1 MSNVRDLS
9 EINDIVGRC
18 IDLSYNQL
26 EGCCFAIEST
36 HPQKKY
42 FKQSNQQIY
51 SRNNKKLSIFN
62 KKDLSIIRR
71 LAGLDGAMIL
81 NNKGELTQVG
91 ATLIH
96 SRNFINHGKRHA
108 FALGTTKV
116 VNDVVCILASEE
128 DRKIR
133 TFRNGVC
140 VAEIDGLTKMP
151 INTKRRV
158 TELLTSR
165 TTGLIVAS
173 GIAASILTLN
183 LIPAIVTISGA
194 QIITYAGF
202 DRIKEL
208 FNKNAAK

>member
-1 MSNVRDLS
+1 MDNVRDLS
-9 EINDIVGRC
+9 KINDVVDRC
-18 IDLSYNQL
+18 INLSYNQF
-26 EGCCFAIEST
+26 EGCCFAIESK
-36 HPQKKY
+36 HPLKKY
-42 FKQSNQQIY
+42 FKSSNQLLY
-51 SRNNKKLSIFN
+51 KKNARRLSVLN

-71 LAGLDGAMIL
+71 LAGLDGAMII
-81 NNKGELTQVG
+81 NNKGELMHVG
-91 ATLIH
+91 ATLVH

-151 INTKRRV
+151 INTRRKV
-158 TELLTSR
+158 TEILTSR
-165 TTGLIVAS
+165 TTGLIVGS
-173 GIAASILTLN
+173 GIAASVLTLN

-194 QIITYAGF
+194 QIITYVGF
-202 DRIKEL
+202 DKIKEI
-208 FNKNAAK
+208 FSKH